1 MKLPY
6 LIYKRIRV
14 GLGLTFGFILMY
26 GALTSNIN
34 PSLISIGIGFFMIHL
49 FGDVYNDYCDYHE
62 DLRNGRYDKLTV
74 SKKLTPIRM
83 RDLSFALLAIGLLIL
98 SAFDLVLFVAGLY
111 YGALLFAYSN
121 HSIRLKRYHIKSY
134 LLAATTV
141 WPVIVFSLNYF
152 FAESL
157 TLLNALFVVFCMSQY
172 LYIGCQ
178 KDSTDRKD
186 DTNLFLAN
194 RWKAAW
200 AACAVSSAI
209 ALISLA
215 GISLSPALLALWV
228 ANAGVKVLNVTKIYT
243 RSITRT
249 VRSRLIL
256 LEFLTPYA
264 YSIGVML

>member
-26 GALTSNIN
+26 GVLTSNIN
-34 PSLISIGIGFFMIHL
+34 AGLVSIGIGFFLIHL

-62 DLRNGRYDKLTV
+62 DIRNKRYDKLTV
-74 SKKLTPIRM
+74 SKKLAPVRM
-83 RDLSFALLAIGLLIL
+83 RDFSFALLAVGLLIL
-98 SAFDLVLFVAGLY
+98 SAFNPALFVAGLY

-186 DTNLFLAN
+186 DTNLFLVN
-194 RWKAAW
+194 KWGSAW
-200 AACAVSSAI
+200 AICAI
-209 ALISLA
+209 ASVIALLSFA
-215 GISLSPALLALWV
+215 GIIFSLVLVIPWAINLSAKVMNLA
-228 ANAGVKVLNVTKIYT
+228 KI
-243 RSITRT
+243 RDMSITRKT
-249 VRSRLIL
+249 RGRIVLI
-256 LEFLTPYA
+256 EFLTPYF
-264 YSIGVML
+264 YVLGGL